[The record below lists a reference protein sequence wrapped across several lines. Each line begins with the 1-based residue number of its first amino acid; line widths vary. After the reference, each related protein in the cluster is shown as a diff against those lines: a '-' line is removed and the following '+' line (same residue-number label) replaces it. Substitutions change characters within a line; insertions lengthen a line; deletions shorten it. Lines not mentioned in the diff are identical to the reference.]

1 MWPED
6 LSVPV
11 GSLRKTVLDFYLC
24 LGMYLS
30 VEGKSPGWLE
40 TNRLQH
46 AGLEGPGQP
55 EPSSKEEACA

>member
-11 GSLRKTVLDFYLC
+11 GSPRRTALDFYLR

-30 VEGKSPGWLE
+30 VEGKSPGSVE
-40 TNRLQH
+40 TNRLKH

-55 EPSSKEEACA
+55 EPPSEEEACA